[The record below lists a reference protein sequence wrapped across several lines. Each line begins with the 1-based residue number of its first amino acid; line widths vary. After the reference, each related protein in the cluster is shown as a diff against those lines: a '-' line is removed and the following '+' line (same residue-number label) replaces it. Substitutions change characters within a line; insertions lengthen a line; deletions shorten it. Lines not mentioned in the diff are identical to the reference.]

1 MAERLG
7 PVPRRTGGRA
17 SLLVVGAMTAVL
29 LGGCGDVPGDRG
41 LNDLPKT
48 DAASCLSDDQVGSS
62 PILTSADL
70 DGTGEPDAVQFAEG
84 SGTCHDVLFARA
96 DAKRRGVVVT
106 GDLPM
111 TAAKASP
118 VTVPG
123 RKGQLVLVVQSHPR
137 GGFQARLF
145 GYADGRL
152 EELTADGA
160 PVFPFVATDVLTDP
174 MSASCTE
181 GGFEVVEA
189 KAHAPIGVVPAW
201 DVYRT
206 TYAVDG
212 NTVTKG
218 ATAEVADNVLD
229 KQLHREYRALVQHSL
244 FANCRSAG

>member
-7 PVPRRTGGRA
+7 RTLRRRGMRRP
-17 SLLVVGAMTAVL
+17 LLVLAVVL
-29 LGGCGDVPGDRG
+29 PLTLAGCGDDPGDRG

-70 DGTGEPDAVQFAEG
+70 DGTGEPDAVQFAKG

-96 DAKRRGVVVT
+96 EAKRRGVVVT

-111 TAAKASP
+111 SSAEASP

-123 RKGQLVLVVQSHPR
+123 RKGQLVLVIQRHPR

-152 EELTADGA
+152 EELKADGS
-160 PVFPFVATDVLTDP
+160 PVFPFIATDVLTDP
-174 MSASCTE
+174 MSASCIA

-206 TYAVDG
+206 SYTVDG
-212 NTVTKG
+212 NNVTKG
-218 ATAEVADNVLD
+218 ATAEVADNVLE
-229 KQLHREYRALVQHSL
+229 KQLHRKYRALVQHSL
-244 FANCRSAG
+244 FANCRAAG